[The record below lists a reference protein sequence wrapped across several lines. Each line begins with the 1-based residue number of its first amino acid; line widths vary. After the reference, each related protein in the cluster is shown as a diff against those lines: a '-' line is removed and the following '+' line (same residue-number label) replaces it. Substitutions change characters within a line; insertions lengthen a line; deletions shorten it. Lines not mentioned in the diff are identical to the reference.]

1 VTCGVLRFQR
11 ISISV
16 YCNFSTLHPPTY
28 FDPSTI
34 RCKTGIANNVMT
46 VRVYKGDKCEGGW
59 TLQPLEE
66 GCSDVQA
73 FGSIQLVKE

>member
-1 VTCGVLRFQR
+1 VHFILQR
-11 ISISV
+11 ISI
-16 YCNFSTLHPPTY
+16 PAQ
-28 FDPSTI
+28 FDA
-34 RCKTGIANNVMT
+34 KTVKLIETT
-46 VRVYKGDKCEGGW
+46 VRVYKDDKCEGGW

>member
-1 VTCGVLRFQR
+1 MVKLIVT
-11 ISISV
+11 
-16 YCNFSTLHPPTY
+16 
-28 FDPSTI
+28 
-34 RCKTGIANNVMT
+34 T

-59 TLQPLEE
+59 TLQPLGE